1 MKNRTKQDIYTLYLR
16 KRRKGVLRMFTIF
29 KEEKVI
35 TAGILVFLCLSVLVR
50 LMLAWMYH
58 TMIRETDNMATTGNR
73 LLKQCK
79 VKFANCYQLN
89 GGVSNIPVFVDK
101 FLNRLAF
108 GHLSFDAWY
117 HLSGQCMLF
126 SIVFAGVGICKGI
139 MGGRMLGEILPFYI
153 VSFLGMY
160 LYFSLSAMVDIKGKR
175 RILKTNLIDYLEN
188 HLSGRIPVTEQ
199 DYERL
204 YGPGS
209 LVEEIATS
217 GKAGRRQRTSGR
229 RTVEL
234 MPIRSRAVQPEETSD
249 RLDREVFS
257 TENATPEKA
266 EGKAITERPED
277 PARVTEEELQALLQ
291 ELLTV

>member
-1 MKNRTKQDIYTLYLR
+1 MEKRTKHDIYTLYLR

-101 FLNRLAF
+101 FLNRLSF

-126 SIVFAGVGICKGI
+126 SVVFAGVGICKGI
-139 MGGRMLGEILPFYI
+139 LDGRMLGEILPFYI
-153 VSFLGMY
+153 ASFLGLY
-160 LYFSLSAMVDIKGKR
+160 LYFSLSALVDIKGKQR
-175 RILKTNLIDYLEN
+175 VLKTNLIDYLEN

-204 YGPGS
+204 YGASKLP
-209 LVEEIATS
+209 
-217 GKAGRRQRTSGR
+217 GR

-234 MPIRSRAVQPEETSD
+234 MPIRGRAAQPQEMVRETG
-249 RLDREVFS
+249 REVFS
-257 TENATPEKA
+257 TEHEMP
-266 EGKAITERPED
+266 GKMED
-277 PARVTEEELQALLQ
+277 RGMAQQDESSRVTEEELQALLQ

>member
-1 MKNRTKQDIYTLYLR
+1 MEKHTKHDIYTLYLR

-101 FLNRLAF
+101 FLNRLSF

-126 SIVFAGVGICKGI
+126 SVVFAGVGICKGI
-139 MGGRMLGEILPFYI
+139 LDGRMLGEILPFYI
-153 VSFLGMY
+153 ASFLGLY
-160 LYFSLSAMVDIKGKR
+160 LYFSLSALVDIKGKQR
-175 RILKTNLIDYLEN
+175 VLKTNLIDYLEN

-204 YGPGS
+204 YGASKLP
-209 LVEEIATS
+209 
-217 GKAGRRQRTSGR
+217 GR

-234 MPIRSRAVQPEETSD
+234 MPIRGRAAQPQEMVRETG
-249 RLDREVFS
+249 REVFS
-257 TENATPEKA
+257 TEHEMP
-266 EGKAITERPED
+266 GKMED
-277 PARVTEEELQALLQ
+277 RGMAQQDESSSVTEEELQALLQ
-291 ELLTV
+291 ELLTVE

>member
-101 FLNRLAF
+101 FLNRLSF

-126 SIVFAGVGICKGI
+126 SVIFAGVGICKGI
-139 MGGRMLGEILPFYI
+139 LDGRMLGEILPFYI
-153 VSFLGMY
+153 ASVLGLY
-160 LYFSLSAMVDIKGKR
+160 LYFSLSALVDIKGKR
-175 RILKTNLIDYLEN
+175 RVLKTNLIDYLEN

-204 YGPGS
+204 YGASKLP
-209 LVEEIATS
+209 
-217 GKAGRRQRTSGR
+217 GR

-234 MPIRSRAVQPEETSD
+234 MPIRGRAAQPQEMVRETG
-249 RLDREVFS
+249 REVFS
-257 TENATPEKA
+257 TEHEMP
-266 EGKAITERPED
+266 GKMED
-277 PARVTEEELQALLQ
+277 RGMAQQDETSRVTEEELQALLQ

>member
-89 GGVSNIPVFVDK
+89 GGVANIPVFVDK
-101 FLNRLAF
+101 FLNRLSF

-126 SIVFAGVGICKGI
+126 SVVFAGVGICKGI
-139 MGGRMLGEILPFYI
+139 LDGRMLGEILPFYI
-153 VSFLGMY
+153 VSFLELY
-160 LYFSLSAMVDIKGKR
+160 LYFSLSALVDIKGKQR
-175 RILKTNLIDYLEN
+175 VLKTNLIDYLEN

-204 YGPGS
+204 YGASKLP
-209 LVEEIATS
+209 
-217 GKAGRRQRTSGR
+217 GR

-234 MPIRSRAVQPEETSD
+234 MPIRGRTAQPQEMVRETG
-249 RLDREVFS
+249 REVFS
-257 TENATPEKA
+257 TEHEMP
-266 EGKAITERPED
+266 GKMED
-277 PARVTEEELQALLQ
+277 RGMDQQDESSRVTEEELQALLQ

>member
-89 GGVSNIPVFVDK
+89 GGVANIPVFVDK
-101 FLNRLAF
+101 FLNRLSF

-126 SIVFAGVGICKGI
+126 SVVFAGVGICKGI
-139 MGGRMLGEILPFYI
+139 LDGRMLGEILPFYI
-153 VSFLGMY
+153 VSFLELY
-160 LYFSLSAMVDIKGKR
+160 LYFSLSALVDIKGKQR
-175 RILKTNLIDYLEN
+175 VLKTNLIDYLEN

-204 YGPGS
+204 YGASKLP
-209 LVEEIATS
+209 
-217 GKAGRRQRTSGR
+217 GR

-234 MPIRSRAVQPEETSD
+234 MPIRGRAAQPQEMARETG
-249 RLDREVFS
+249 REVFS
-257 TENATPEKA
+257 TEHEMP
-266 EGKAITERPED
+266 GKMED
-277 PARVTEEELQALLQ
+277 RGMAQQDETSRVTEEELQALLQ

>member
-1 MKNRTKQDIYTLYLR
+1 MEKRTKHDIYTLYLR

-101 FLNRLAF
+101 FLNRLSF

-126 SIVFAGVGICKGI
+126 SVVFAGVGICKGI
-139 MGGRMLGEILPFYI
+139 LDGRMLGEILPFYI
-153 VSFLGMY
+153 ASFLGLY
-160 LYFSLSAMVDIKGKR
+160 LYFSLSALVDIKGKQR
-175 RILKTNLIDYLEN
+175 VLKTNLIDYLEN

-204 YGPGS
+204 YGASKLP
-209 LVEEIATS
+209 
-217 GKAGRRQRTSGR
+217 GR

-234 MPIRSRAVQPEETSD
+234 MPIRGRAAQPQEMVRETG
-249 RLDREVFS
+249 REVFS
-257 TENATPEKA
+257 TEHEMP
-266 EGKAITERPED
+266 GKMEARGMAQQDETS
-277 PARVTEEELQALLQ
+277 RVTEEELQALLQ

>member
-1 MKNRTKQDIYTLYLR
+1 
-16 KRRKGVLRMFTIF
+16 MFTIF

-35 TAGILVFLCLSVLVR
+35 TAGILVFLGLSILVR
-50 LMLAWMYH
+50 LLLAGFYH
-58 TMIRETDNMATTGNR
+58 TMIKETDNMATTNNR

-139 MGGRMLGEILPFYI
+139 MDGRMLGEILPFYI
-153 VSFLGMY
+153 VSFLGLY
-160 LYFSLSAMVDIKGKR
+160 LYFSLSAMIDIKGKR

-188 HLSGRIPVTEQ
+188 HLSGRISVTEQ

-209 LVEEIATS
+209 PGEEIMNT
-217 GKAGRRQRTSGR
+217 GKARGRQRSGR

-234 MPIRSRAVQPEETSD
+234 MPIRSRAMQPEEAADSFD
-249 RLDREVFS
+249 SEAFS
-257 TENATPEKA
+257 AEKPMAEKA
-266 EGKAITERPED
+266 ADKVPAERPED
-277 PARVTEEELQALLQ
+277 SARVTEEELQALLQ

>member
-101 FLNRLAF
+101 FLNRLSF

-126 SIVFAGVGICKGI
+126 SVIFAGVGICKGI
-139 MGGRMLGEILPFYI
+139 LDGRMLGEILPFYI
-153 VSFLGMY
+153 ASFLGLY
-160 LYFSLSAMVDIKGKR
+160 LYFSLSALVDIKGKR
-175 RILKTNLIDYLEN
+175 RVLKTNLIDYLEN

-204 YGPGS
+204 YGASKLP
-209 LVEEIATS
+209 
-217 GKAGRRQRTSGR
+217 GR

-234 MPIRSRAVQPEETSD
+234 MPIRGRTAQPQEMVRETG
-249 RLDREVFS
+249 REVFS
-257 TENATPEKA
+257 TEHEMP
-266 EGKAITERPED
+266 GKMED
-277 PARVTEEELQALLQ
+277 RGMAQQDESSRVTEEELQALLQ

>member
-1 MKNRTKQDIYTLYLR
+1 MENRTKQDIYTLYLR

-101 FLNRLAF
+101 FLNRLSF

-126 SIVFAGVGICKGI
+126 SVVFAGVGICKGI
-139 MGGRMLGEILPFYI
+139 LDGRMLGEILPFYI
-153 VSFLGMY
+153 ASFLGLY
-160 LYFSLSAMVDIKGKR
+160 LYFSLSALVDIKGKQR
-175 RILKTNLIDYLEN
+175 VLKTNLIDYLEN

-204 YGPGS
+204 YGASKLP
-209 LVEEIATS
+209 
-217 GKAGRRQRTSGR
+217 GR

-234 MPIRSRAVQPEETSD
+234 MPIRGRAAQPQEMVRETG
-249 RLDREVFS
+249 REVFS
-257 TENATPEKA
+257 TEHEMP
-266 EGKAITERPED
+266 GKMED
-277 PARVTEEELQALLQ
+277 RGMAQQDESSSVTEEELQALLQ

>member
-101 FLNRLAF
+101 FLNRLSF

-126 SIVFAGVGICKGI
+126 SVVFAGVGICKGI
-139 MGGRMLGEILPFYI
+139 LDGRMLGEILPFYI
-153 VSFLGMY
+153 ASFLGLY
-160 LYFSLSAMVDIKGKR
+160 LYFSLSALVDIKGKQR
-175 RILKTNLIDYLEN
+175 VLKTNLIDYLEN

-204 YGPGS
+204 YGASKLP
-209 LVEEIATS
+209 
-217 GKAGRRQRTSGR
+217 GR

-234 MPIRSRAVQPEETSD
+234 MPIRGRAAQPQEMVRETE
-249 RLDREVFS
+249 REVFS
-257 TENATPEKA
+257 TEHEMP
-266 EGKAITERPED
+266 GKMEARGMAQQDETS
-277 PARVTEEELQALLQ
+277 RVTEEELQALLQ

>member
-101 FLNRLAF
+101 FLNRLSF

-126 SIVFAGVGICKGI
+126 SVIFAGVGICKGI
-139 MGGRMLGEILPFYI
+139 LDGRMLGEILPFYI
-153 VSFLGMY
+153 ASFLGLY
-160 LYFSLSAMVDIKGKR
+160 LYFSLSALVDIKGKR
-175 RILKTNLIDYLEN
+175 RVLKTNLIDYLEN

-204 YGPGS
+204 YGASKLP
-209 LVEEIATS
+209 
-217 GKAGRRQRTSGR
+217 GR

-234 MPIRSRAVQPEETSD
+234 MPIRGRAAQPQEMVRGTG
-249 RLDREVFS
+249 REVFS
-257 TENATPEKA
+257 TEHEMP
-266 EGKAITERPED
+266 GKMED
-277 PARVTEEELQALLQ
+277 SGMAQQDESSRVTEEELQALLQ

>member
-101 FLNRLAF
+101 FLNRLSF

-126 SIVFAGVGICKGI
+126 SVIFAGMGICKGI
-139 MGGRMLGEILPFYI
+139 LDGRMLGEILPFYI
-153 VSFLGMY
+153 ASFLGLY
-160 LYFSLSAMVDIKGKR
+160 LYFSLSALVDIKGKR
-175 RILKTNLIDYLEN
+175 RVLKTNLIDYLEN

-204 YGPGS
+204 YGASKLP
-209 LVEEIATS
+209 
-217 GKAGRRQRTSGR
+217 GR

-234 MPIRSRAVQPEETSD
+234 MPIRGRTAQPQEMVRETG
-249 RLDREVFS
+249 REVFS
-257 TENATPEKA
+257 TEHEMP
-266 EGKAITERPED
+266 GKMED
-277 PARVTEEELQALLQ
+277 RGMAQQDETSRVTEEEYRHFCRNCLLYNKWKRFRY
-291 ELLTV
+291 TS

>member
-101 FLNRLAF
+101 FLNRLSF

-126 SIVFAGVGICKGI
+126 SVIFAGVGICKGI
-139 MGGRMLGEILPFYI
+139 LDGRMLGEILPFYI
-153 VSFLGMY
+153 ASFLGLY
-160 LYFSLSAMVDIKGKR
+160 LYFSLSALVDIKGKR
-175 RILKTNLIDYLEN
+175 RVLKTNLIDYLEN

-204 YGPGS
+204 YGASKLP
-209 LVEEIATS
+209 
-217 GKAGRRQRTSGR
+217 GR

-234 MPIRSRAVQPEETSD
+234 MPIRGRAVQPQEMVRETG
-249 RLDREVFS
+249 REVFS
-257 TENATPEKA
+257 TEHEMP
-266 EGKAITERPED
+266 GKTEDRGMAQQDETS
-277 PARVTEEELQALLQ
+277 RVTEEELQALLQ

>member
-101 FLNRLAF
+101 FLNRLSF

-126 SIVFAGVGICKGI
+126 SVVFAGVGICKGI
-139 MGGRMLGEILPFYI
+139 LDGRMLGEILPFYI
-153 VSFLGMY
+153 ASFLGLY
-160 LYFSLSAMVDIKGKR
+160 LYFSLSALVDIKGKQR
-175 RILKTNLIDYLEN
+175 VLKTNLIDYLEN

-204 YGPGS
+204 YGASKLP
-209 LVEEIATS
+209 
-217 GKAGRRQRTSGR
+217 GR

-234 MPIRSRAVQPEETSD
+234 MPIRGRAAQPQEMVRETE
-249 RLDREVFS
+249 REVFS
-257 TENATPEKA
+257 TEHEMP
-266 EGKAITERPED
+266 GKMED
-277 PARVTEEELQALLQ
+277 RGMAQQDETSRVTEEELQALLQ

>member
-101 FLNRLAF
+101 FLNRLSF

-117 HLSGQCMLF
+117 HLSGQFMLF
-126 SIVFAGVGICKGI
+126 SVIFAGMGICKGI
-139 MGGRMLGEILPFYI
+139 LDGRMLGEILPFYI
-153 VSFLGMY
+153 ASFLGRY
-160 LYFSLSAMVDIKGKR
+160 LYFSLSAMIDIKGKR
-175 RILKTNLIDYLEN
+175 RVLKTNLIDYLEN

-204 YGPGS
+204 YGASKLP
-209 LVEEIATS
+209 
-217 GKAGRRQRTSGR
+217 GR

-234 MPIRSRAVQPEETSD
+234 MPIRGRAAQPQEMVRETG
-249 RLDREVFS
+249 REVFS
-257 TENATPEKA
+257 TEHEMP
-266 EGKAITERPED
+266 GKMED
-277 PARVTEEELQALLQ
+277 RGMAQQDESSRVTEEELQALLQ

>member
-1 MKNRTKQDIYTLYLR
+1 MEKRTKHDIYTLYLR

-101 FLNRLAF
+101 FLNRLSF

-126 SIVFAGVGICKGI
+126 SVIFAGVGICKGI
-139 MGGRMLGEILPFYI
+139 LDGRMLGEILPFYI
-153 VSFLGMY
+153 ASFLGLY
-160 LYFSLSAMVDIKGKR
+160 LYFSLSALVDIKGKR
-175 RILKTNLIDYLEN
+175 RVLKTNLIDYLEN

-204 YGPGS
+204 YGASKLP
-209 LVEEIATS
+209 
-217 GKAGRRQRTSGR
+217 GR

-234 MPIRSRAVQPEETSD
+234 MPIRGRAAQPQEMVRETG
-249 RLDREVFS
+249 REVFS
-257 TENATPEKA
+257 TEHEMP
-266 EGKAITERPED
+266 GKMED
-277 PARVTEEELQALLQ
+277 RGMAQQDESSSVTEEELQALLQ

>member
-1 MKNRTKQDIYTLYLR
+1 MEKRTKHDIYTLYLR

-101 FLNRLAF
+101 FLNRLSF

-126 SIVFAGVGICKGI
+126 SVVFAGVGICKGI
-139 MGGRMLGEILPFYI
+139 LDGRMLGEILPFYI
-153 VSFLGMY
+153 ASFLGLY
-160 LYFSLSAMVDIKGKR
+160 LYFSLSALVDIKGKQR
-175 RILKTNLIDYLEN
+175 VLKTNLIDYLEN

-204 YGPGS
+204 YGASKLP
-209 LVEEIATS
+209 
-217 GKAGRRQRTSGR
+217 GR

-234 MPIRSRAVQPEETSD
+234 MPIRGRAAQPQEMVRETG
-249 RLDREVFS
+249 REVFS
-257 TENATPEKA
+257 TEHEMP
-266 EGKAITERPED
+266 GKMED
-277 PARVTEEELQALLQ
+277 RGMAQQDESSSVTEEELQALLQ

>member
-101 FLNRLAF
+101 FLNRLSF

-126 SIVFAGVGICKGI
+126 SVIFAGVGICKGI
-139 MGGRMLGEILPFYI
+139 LDGRMLGEILPFYI
-153 VSFLGMY
+153 ASFLGLY
-160 LYFSLSAMVDIKGKR
+160 LYFSLSALVDIKGKR
-175 RILKTNLIDYLEN
+175 RVLKTNLIDYLEN

-204 YGPGS
+204 YGASKLP
-209 LVEEIATS
+209 
-217 GKAGRRQRTSGR
+217 GR

-234 MPIRSRAVQPEETSD
+234 MPIRGRAAQPQEMVRETE
-249 RLDREVFS
+249 REVFS
-257 TENATPEKA
+257 TEHEMP
-266 EGKAITERPED
+266 GKMEARGMAQQDETS
-277 PARVTEEELQALLQ
+277 RVTEEELQALLQ

>member
-1 MKNRTKQDIYTLYLR
+1 MEKRTKHDIYTLYLR

-101 FLNRLAF
+101 FLNRLSF

-126 SIVFAGVGICKGI
+126 SVVFAGVGICKGI
-139 MGGRMLGEILPFYI
+139 LDGRMLGEILPFYI
-153 VSFLGMY
+153 ASFLGLY
-160 LYFSLSAMVDIKGKR
+160 LYFSLSALVDIKGKQR
-175 RILKTNLIDYLEN
+175 VLKTNLIDYLEN

-199 DYERL
+199 DHERL
-204 YGPGS
+204 YGASKLP
-209 LVEEIATS
+209 
-217 GKAGRRQRTSGR
+217 GR

-234 MPIRSRAVQPEETSD
+234 MPIRGRAAQPQEMVRETG
-249 RLDREVFS
+249 REVFS
-257 TENATPEKA
+257 TEHEMP
-266 EGKAITERPED
+266 GKMED
-277 PARVTEEELQALLQ
+277 RGMAQQDESSRVTEEELQALLQ

>member
-89 GGVSNIPVFVDK
+89 GGVANIPVFVDK
-101 FLNRLAF
+101 FLNRLSF

-126 SIVFAGVGICKGI
+126 SVVFAGVGICKGI
-139 MGGRMLGEILPFYI
+139 LDGRMLGEILPFYI
-153 VSFLGMY
+153 ASFLGLY
-160 LYFSLSAMVDIKGKR
+160 LYFSLSALVDIKGKQR
-175 RILKTNLIDYLEN
+175 VLKTNLIDYLEN

-204 YGPGS
+204 YGASKLP
-209 LVEEIATS
+209 
-217 GKAGRRQRTSGR
+217 GR

-234 MPIRSRAVQPEETSD
+234 MPIRGRAAQPQEMVRETG
-249 RLDREVFS
+249 REVFS
-257 TENATPEKA
+257 TEHEMP
-266 EGKAITERPED
+266 GKMED
-277 PARVTEEELQALLQ
+277 RGMAQQDESSRVTEEELQALLQ

>member
-101 FLNRLAF
+101 FLNRLSF

-117 HLSGQCMLF
+117 HLSGQFMLF
-126 SIVFAGVGICKGI
+126 SVVFAGVGICKGI
-139 MGGRMLGEILPFYI
+139 LDGRMLGEILPYYI
-153 VSFLGMY
+153 ASFLGLY
-160 LYFSLSAMVDIKGKR
+160 LYFSLSALVDIKGKR
-175 RILKTNLIDYLEN
+175 RVLKTNLIDYLEN

-204 YGPGS
+204 YGASKLP
-209 LVEEIATS
+209 
-217 GKAGRRQRTSGR
+217 GR

-234 MPIRSRAVQPEETSD
+234 MPIRGRAAQPQEMVRETE
-249 RLDREVFS
+249 REVFS
-257 TENATPEKA
+257 VEHAIPGKTEDRGMSQQDESSS
-266 EGKAITERPED
+266 
-277 PARVTEEELQALLQ
+277 VTEEELQALLQ

>member
-1 MKNRTKQDIYTLYLR
+1 
-16 KRRKGVLRMFTIF
+16 
-29 KEEKVI
+29 
-35 TAGILVFLCLSVLVR
+35 
-50 LMLAWMYH
+50 
-58 TMIRETDNMATTGNR
+58 
-73 LLKQCK
+73 
-79 VKFANCYQLN
+79 
-89 GGVSNIPVFVDK
+89 
-101 FLNRLAF
+101 
-108 GHLSFDAWY
+108 
-117 HLSGQCMLF
+117 
-126 SIVFAGVGICKGI
+126 
-139 MGGRMLGEILPFYI
+139 
-153 VSFLGMY
+153 
-160 LYFSLSAMVDIKGKR
+160 MVDIKGKR

-209 LVEEIATS
+209 LVEEIATG
-217 GKAGRRQRTSGR
+217 GKAGRGQRTSGR

-234 MPIRSRAVQPEETSD
+234 MPIRSRAVQPEETAD

-266 EGKAITERPED
+266 EGKAIIERPED

>member
-1 MKNRTKQDIYTLYLR
+1 
-16 KRRKGVLRMFTIF
+16 MFTIF

-35 TAGILVFLCLSVLVR
+35 TAGILAFLGLSILVR
-50 LMLAWMYH
+50 LLLAGFYH
-58 TMIRETDNMATTGNR
+58 TMIKETDNMATTNNR

-89 GGVSNIPVFVDK
+89 GRVANIPVFVDK

-139 MGGRMLGEILPFYI
+139 MDGRMLGEILPFYI

-188 HLSGRIPVTEQ
+188 HLSGRISVTEQ

-209 LVEEIATS
+209 LGEEMAGA
-217 GKAGRRQRTSGR
+217 GKTRGRRQASGR

-234 MPIRSRAVQPEETSD
+234 MPIRGRAAQPEEMTE
-249 RLDREVFS
+249 RPDREALFA
-257 TENATPEKA
+257 EKEMPEKA
-266 EGKAITERPED
+266 EDKTPTEQED
-277 PARVTEEELQALLQ
+277 PAKVTEEELQALLQ

>member
-101 FLNRLAF
+101 FLNRLSF

-126 SIVFAGVGICKGI
+126 SVIFAGVGICKGI
-139 MGGRMLGEILPFYI
+139 LDGRMLGEILPFYI
-153 VSFLGMY
+153 ASFLGLY
-160 LYFSLSAMVDIKGKR
+160 LYFSLSALVDIKGKR
-175 RILKTNLIDYLEN
+175 RVLKTNLIDYLEN

-204 YGPGS
+204 YGAS
-209 LVEEIATS
+209 KLA
-217 GKAGRRQRTSGR
+217 GR

-234 MPIRSRAVQPEETSD
+234 MPIRGRTAQPQEMVRETG
-249 RLDREVFS
+249 REVFS
-257 TENATPEKA
+257 TEHEMP
-266 EGKAITERPED
+266 GKMED
-277 PARVTEEELQALLQ
+277 RGMAQQDETSRVTEEELQALLQ

>member
-101 FLNRLAF
+101 FLNRLSF

-126 SIVFAGVGICKGI
+126 SVVFAGVGICKGI
-139 MGGRMLGEILPFYI
+139 LDGRMLGEILPFYI
-153 VSFLGMY
+153 ASFLGLY
-160 LYFSLSAMVDIKGKR
+160 LYFSLSALVDIKGKQR
-175 RILKTNLIDYLEN
+175 VLKTNLIDYLEN

-204 YGPGS
+204 YGASKLP
-209 LVEEIATS
+209 
-217 GKAGRRQRTSGR
+217 GR

-234 MPIRSRAVQPEETSD
+234 MPIRGRAAQPQEMVRETG
-249 RLDREVFS
+249 REVFS
-257 TENATPEKA
+257 TEHEMP
-266 EGKAITERPED
+266 GKTEDRGMAQQDETS
-277 PARVTEEELQALLQ
+277 RVTEEELQALLQ

>member
-101 FLNRLAF
+101 FLNRLSF

-126 SIVFAGVGICKGI
+126 SVIFAGVGICKGI
-139 MGGRMLGEILPFYI
+139 LDGRMLGEILPFYI
-153 VSFLGMY
+153 ASFLGLY
-160 LYFSLSAMVDIKGKR
+160 LYFSLSALVDIKGKR
-175 RILKTNLIDYLEN
+175 RVLKTNLIDYLEN

-204 YGPGS
+204 YGASKLP
-209 LVEEIATS
+209 
-217 GKAGRRQRTSGR
+217 GR

-234 MPIRSRAVQPEETSD
+234 MPIRGRTAQPQEMVRETE
-249 RLDREVFS
+249 REVFS
-257 TENATPEKA
+257 VEHVISGKTEDRGMSQQDESSS
-266 EGKAITERPED
+266 
-277 PARVTEEELQALLQ
+277 VTEEELQALLQ

>member
-1 MKNRTKQDIYTLYLR
+1 MNIKMENNSSGK
-16 KRRKGVLRMFTIF
+16 KKKGVSW
-29 KEEKVI
+29 V
-35 TAGILVFLCLSVLVR
+35 
-50 LMLAWMYH
+50 
-58 TMIRETDNMATTGNR
+58 
-73 LLKQCK
+73 
-79 VKFANCYQLN
+79 
-89 GGVSNIPVFVDK
+89 VDK

-209 LVEEIATS
+209 PVEEIATR
-217 GKAGRRQRTSGR
+217 GKAGTRQRTSGR

-257 TENATPEKA
+257 PENATPEKA

>member
-1 MKNRTKQDIYTLYLR
+1 MKNRTKQDISTLYLR

-101 FLNRLAF
+101 FLNRLSF

-126 SIVFAGVGICKGI
+126 SVVFAGVGICKGI
-139 MGGRMLGEILPFYI
+139 LDGRMLGEILPFYI
-153 VSFLGMY
+153 ASFLGLY
-160 LYFSLSAMVDIKGKR
+160 LYFSLSALVDIKGKQR
-175 RILKTNLIDYLEN
+175 VLKTNLIDYLEN

-204 YGPGS
+204 YGASKLP
-209 LVEEIATS
+209 
-217 GKAGRRQRTSGR
+217 GR

-234 MPIRSRAVQPEETSD
+234 MPIRGRAAQPQEMVRETG
-249 RLDREVFS
+249 REVFS
-257 TENATPEKA
+257 TEHEMP
-266 EGKAITERPED
+266 GKMED
-277 PARVTEEELQALLQ
+277 RGMAQQDESSRVTEEELQALLQ

>member
-1 MKNRTKQDIYTLYLR
+1 
-16 KRRKGVLRMFTIF
+16 MFTIF

-101 FLNRLAF
+101 FLNRLSF

-126 SIVFAGVGICKGI
+126 SVVFAGVGICKGI
-139 MGGRMLGEILPFYI
+139 LDGRMLGEILPFYI
-153 VSFLGMY
+153 ASFLGLY
-160 LYFSLSAMVDIKGKR
+160 LYFSLSALVDIKGKQR
-175 RILKTNLIDYLEN
+175 VLKTNLIDYLEN

-204 YGPGS
+204 YGASKLP
-209 LVEEIATS
+209 
-217 GKAGRRQRTSGR
+217 GR

-234 MPIRSRAVQPEETSD
+234 MPIRGRAAQPQEMVRETE
-249 RLDREVFS
+249 REVFS
-257 TENATPEKA
+257 TEHEMP
-266 EGKAITERPED
+266 GKMED
-277 PARVTEEELQALLQ
+277 RGMAQQDESSRVTEEELQALLQ

>member
-1 MKNRTKQDIYTLYLR
+1 MTMKNRTKQDIYTLYLR

-101 FLNRLAF
+101 FLNRLSF

-126 SIVFAGVGICKGI
+126 SVVFAGVGICKGI
-139 MGGRMLGEILPFYI
+139 LDGRMLGEILPFYI
-153 VSFLGMY
+153 ASFLGLY
-160 LYFSLSAMVDIKGKR
+160 LYFSLSALVDIKGKQR
-175 RILKTNLIDYLEN
+175 VLKTNLIDYLEN

-204 YGPGS
+204 YGASKLP
-209 LVEEIATS
+209 
-217 GKAGRRQRTSGR
+217 GR

-234 MPIRSRAVQPEETSD
+234 MPIRGRAAQPQEMVRETG
-249 RLDREVFS
+249 REVFS
-257 TENATPEKA
+257 TEHEMP
-266 EGKAITERPED
+266 GKMED
-277 PARVTEEELQALLQ
+277 RGMAQQDESSRVTEEELQALLQ